1 MSKVHV
7 FNLITVN
14 PESTVARDALYQGKE
29 VKVYEIFLKVENQ
42 ISVDTDTRVRG
53 LEFFKKLRT

>member
-1 MSKVHV
+1 ME
-7 FNLITVN
+7 LN